1 MNRWLRALYRV
12 YVICVF
18 APLLG
23 LSTIFFGT
31 LAALLVTVLSP
42 STVSFLCG
50 RSWAR
55 LNSAL
60 TPMWVRV
67 TGRRNVS
74 PGQSYVVVSNHLS
87 HYDIFV
93 LYGWLGIDFRW
104 VMKQELRK
112 TPFIGIACE
121 QLGHIFIDRNH
132 REAALA
138 SIDRA
143 KSRIVDG
150 TSVLFFP
157 EGTRSRDGNLQ
168 PFKKGAFMLAL
179 DIGLPIL
186 PVTISG
192 TREILPPCTSRL
204 FPGRAGL
211 RIHEPIDTSRFSA
224 GTLSDLMA
232 VARERILSA

>member
-1 MNRWLRALYRV
+1 LNRWLRALYKV
-12 YVICVF
+12 YGLCIF

-31 LAALLVTVLSP
+31 LAVLLAAVLPP
-42 STVSFLCG
+42 STVSFICG

-55 LNSAL
+55 WNSAL

-67 TGRRNVS
+67 TGRENVT

-104 VMKQELRK
+104 VMKQELRRA
-112 TPFIGIACE
+112 PFIGIACE
-121 QLGHIFIDRNH
+121 RLGHIFIDRDH

-179 DIGLPIL
+179 DLGLPIL
-186 PVTISG
+186 PVTVSG
-192 TREILPPCTSRL
+192 TREILPPCTTSL
-204 FPGRAGL
+204 FPGKATL
-211 RIHEPIDTSRFSA
+211 SIHEPIDTSRFSV
-224 GTLSDLMA
+224 GTLSELMA
-232 VARERILSA
+232 ITRERIVAA